1 MKFIDEDEL
10 IERVRNSGEFTNCQ
24 KLAIIGLIKKSDA
37 YFEVSGISIG
47 EPDEDETDDIT
58 LIDDQIKHVVS
69 ESKYASENIGDCG
82 AVLAGLSDSLC
93 SLISLRRRILKELE
107 NGRL

>member
-10 IERVRNSGEFTNCQ
+10 IERVHNSGEFTNCQ

-69 ESKYASENIGDCG
+69 ESKYASENVENCG
-82 AVLAGLSDSLC
+82 SALAGLSDSLC
-93 SLISLRRRILKELE
+93 RLIELKRSIISKEIGE
-107 NGRL
+107 